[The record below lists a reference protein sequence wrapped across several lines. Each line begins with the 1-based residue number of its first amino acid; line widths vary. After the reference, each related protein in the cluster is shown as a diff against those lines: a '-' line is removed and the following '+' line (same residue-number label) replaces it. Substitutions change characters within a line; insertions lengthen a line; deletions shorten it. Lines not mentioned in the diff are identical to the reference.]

1 MMQVVPLKIKYVV
14 MHFKWCKLQNP
25 KNVVIGHFNVNS
37 LRNKSDTVEELAQ
50 NEIDIY
56 FLYEKEK
63 KSRWRISKS
72 TIYDKYNNDYKLFRR
87 DRFCHGGGI
96 LCYINENENVTS
108 KTVNVEGI
116 EKDCQIVLIEFSIKT
131 RKWLCIGIYKSP
143 LQNENNFLD
152 NLSLIINRL
161 TSQYE
166 NIMLISD
173 CNMTIEN
180 ENLEI
185 FMNLFMFAV

>member
-1 MMQVVPLKIKYVV
+1 MV
-14 MHFKWCKLQNP
+14 MFGICKP
-25 KNVVIGHFNVNS
+25 
-37 LRNKSDTVEELAQ
+37 
-50 NEIDIY
+50 
-56 FLYEKEK
+56 
-63 KSRWRISKS
+63 
-72 TIYDKYNNDYKLFRR
+72 
-87 DRFCHGGGI
+87 
-96 LCYINENENVTS
+96 
-108 KTVNVEGI
+108 
-116 EKDCQIVLIEFSIKT
+116 
-131 RKWLCIGIYKSP
+131 P

-161 TSQYE
+161 TCKYE

>member
-37 LRNKSDTVEELAQ
+37 LRNKSDTVEELVQ

-56 FLYEKEK
+56 FLSEKEK
-63 KSRWRISKS
+63 NRWSISKS
-72 TIYDKYNNDYKLFRR
+72 TIYDNYNNDYKLFRR

-96 LCYINENENVTS
+96 LCYINENENITS
-108 KTVNVEGI
+108 NTVNVEGI

-131 RKWLCIGIYKSP
+131 RKWLCIGIYKPP
-143 LQNENNFLD
+143 LQNENYFLD
-152 NLSLIINRL
+152 NLSLIINKL
-161 TSQYE
+161 TCQYE
-166 NIMLISD
+166 NMLISD
-173 CNMTIEN
+173 CCMTTEN